1 MLRKLTPVL
10 GDVRKAQMG
19 IKADLADI
27 ISEEVDV
34 IVHSAA
40 NTTFDERYSYFM

>member
-1 MLRKLTPVL
+1 
-10 GDVRKAQMG
+10 MG
-19 IKADLADI
+19 IEADLADK
-27 ISEEVDV
+27 ISEVDV